1 MPRTSKIKSPRTR
14 AEKAAKPYV
23 CSRCGREYPQQKR
36 SFLLTNS
43 PLFAKN
49 NRFLPV
55 CAICIDELFGY
66 YTRRLG
72 TPEAAAKRLC
82 MKFDFYWSA
91 KVFDETVKADP
102 DGTVFRTYTSRMN
115 LYRYSGRTFD
125 ETVDEDDKALQ
136 ELKDELEKTKAELAD
151 AQQRVPAQPDSNDG
165 GVDEAEQERLKDEQ
179 KTLARLAAFWGQG
192 FTDEEY
198 HQLDARYQ
206 QWMGELPPGESVGV
220 GAETLYKQICL
231 LENIIAKNA
240 ASGKPIESSVN
251 QLNNLIGSVRAK
263 PVQQQ
268 SDEGSTPFDTQ
279 PFGVGIKMC
288 ENTRPIPKP
297 LPEFEDV
304 DGIGRYVSIWFLG
317 HLCKMLHIKNTYSR
331 LYEEE
336 MARLRVERPE
346 VDEEDDEDFLYDIFS
361 DSGDKQ

>member
-1 MPRTSKIKSPRTR
+1 MH
-14 AEKAAKPYV
+14 
-23 CSRCGREYPQQKR
+23 
-36 SFLLTNS
+36 
-43 PLFAKN
+43 
-49 NRFLPV
+49 V

-82 MKFDFYWSA
+82 MKFDFYWSP
-91 KVFDETVKADP
+91 KVFEDTVKNDP
-102 DGTVFRTYTSRMN
+102 DGTVFRTYASKMN
-115 LYRYSGRTFD
+115 LYRYQGRTFD
-125 ETVDEDDKALQ
+125 ETADEDDQALQ
-136 ELKDELEKTKAELAD
+136 ELKDELERTKVELAE
-151 AQQRVPAQPDSNDG
+151 AQRQIPTHAEEPEPEEVVPEGLSK
-165 GVDEAEQERLKDEQ
+165 EE
-179 KTLARLAAFWGQG
+179 LARLVAFWGQG
-192 FTDEEY
+192 FSDDEY
-198 HQLDARYQ
+198 RQLDLRYQ

-279 PFGVGIKMC
+279 PFGVGIKLC

-297 LPEFEDV
+297 LPEFADV
-304 DGIGRYVSIWFLG
+304 DGIGRYISIWFLG

-336 MARLRVERPE
+336 MARLRIERPE
-346 VDEEDDEDFLYDIFS
+346 VEEEDDEDFLYDIFS
-361 DSGDKQ
+361 DAGDKT